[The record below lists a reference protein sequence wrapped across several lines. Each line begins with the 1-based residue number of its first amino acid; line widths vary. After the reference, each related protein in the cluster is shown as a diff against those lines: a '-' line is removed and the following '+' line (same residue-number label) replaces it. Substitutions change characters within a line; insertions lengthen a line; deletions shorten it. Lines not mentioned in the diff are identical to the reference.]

1 LKELKGE
8 RLQSEKR
15 EKQNSLRDEASA
27 ASDRMQ
33 HVQRMSQSVTLDAV
47 DLAGPAGP
55 GESSQSESA
64 AKEAAA
70 GPGSLAPVAPSDVVK
85 SVASAPAA
93 PAAPAGRMS
102 DSSGINPQSRPERVK
117 LHKSKQTMKDEDTYG
132 YGYNTITYFIILLSS
147 SRIQSHTV
155 RHFKQ

>member
-1 LKELKGE
+1 
-8 RLQSEKR
+8 
-15 EKQNSLRDEASA
+15 
-27 ASDRMQ
+27 MQ

-47 DLAGPAGP
+47 DLAGPAGPAGP

-85 SVASAPAA
+85 SVASA

-147 SRIQSHTV
+147 FRIQSHTV